1 MKENRKKAS
10 ADTRIVDVRE
20 KVNQAF
26 KIYSASPT
34 SDNELLL
41 QEQKRPLQEK
51 YNWGQEEKMVQNGT
65 KSRISSPHKPPQIE
79 LALIKNLT

>member
-51 YNWGQEEKMVQNGT
+51 YNRGQEEEIAAWYK
-65 KSRISSPHKPPQIE
+65 K
-79 LALIKNLT
+79 